1 MMFGLELG
9 VLFTDVRWFFRRSCS
24 PPASNLSFH
33 YEERLKENSVGV
45 VRHRPQGP
53 RRSYARTKFLVLL
66 LFAATAAI
74 TWQFARQQ
82 PVSSLSHPSSK
93 PSPSRLPE
101 TPGDK
106 SSLAN
111 RAGYSLATHAVR
123 PTYLYSVIP
132 GGVDSAEELRQVVAR
147 DPVAAKHFQGFDYQH
162 AHLVEVSGKQSMY
175 VAYRRGDNVY
185 WTRKKIALHP
195 GEKLISDGKITARTR
210 CGNRVAVSPLGP
222 HAIMDPLISDFD
234 QPLFSNDMVTS
245 EAEPRIEPYAATL
258 PSPALENANSL
269 QPTHRRKGFIPL
281 FFVPLGGLGGLSGS
295 SSHTPLAVAPEP
307 GILLLLS
314 TGLAGVF
321 WVARKSRR
329 KR

>member
-1 MMFGLELG
+1 MK
-9 VLFTDVRWFFRRSCS
+9 D
-24 PPASNLSFH
+24 N
-33 YEERLKENSVGV
+33 NVGV

-53 RRSYARTKFLVLL
+53 RRSYARSRFLVLL

-82 PVSSLSHPSSK
+82 PVSSLSHSSSK

-101 TPGDK
+101 IQGEK
-106 SSLAN
+106 SSTAN
-111 RAGYSLATHAVR
+111 RAGYAFSTHAVR
-123 PTYLYSVIP
+123 PTYLYSIIP
-132 GGVDSAEELRQVVAR
+132 GGVDSAEELRQVVER

-175 VAYRRGDNVY
+175 VAYRKGDKVY

-210 CGNRVAVSPLGP
+210 CGNRVAVAPLGP
-222 HAIMDPLISDFD
+222 RAIMDPLISDFD

-245 EAEPRIEPYAATL
+245 EAEPLTEPYAAML

-269 QPTHRRKGFIPL
+269 QPTHGRKGLIPF
-281 FFVPLGGLGGLSGS
+281 FFVPLGGLGGLGGS

-307 GILLLLS
+307 GTVLLLS
-314 TGLAGVF
+314 TGLVGVF
-321 WVARKSRR
+321 WIARKSRR